1 MAYAL
6 VTGNVKE
13 TERTIENRTFYQ
25 AERLA

>member
-1 MAYAL
+1 MADVL

-13 TERTIENRTFYQ
+13 TERTIKNQTSYQ

>member
-13 TERTIENRTFYQ
+13 TERTIKNQTFYQ